1 MEMFSAP
8 GDLVL
13 DPMMG
18 KGEVL
23 KVANGLNRKAIGID
37 TDSDCVEIAKGR
49 LR

>member
-8 GDLVL
+8 ADVVL
-13 DPMMG
+13 DPFVG

-23 KVANGLNRKAIGID
+23 RLNRTFIGID
-37 TDSDCVEIAKGR
+37 IDPDYVEIAKGR